1 MRRVIFALAGVLL
14 GFAQPAHASDRIT
27 YFACK
32 ADNEDEASVF
42 GLDETSQKV
51 CDGSVEAT
59 WFSPTTF
66 EAGKVIWS
74 DGLSIKAIYRTGAKR
89 YEHNFLLLVHTGH
102 CDKVVPSPAQKCNL
116 P

>member
-14 GFAQPAHASDRIT
+14 GLAQPAHAGDRIT
-27 YFACK
+27 YFACR

-42 GLDETSQKV
+42 GLDETGQKV
-51 CDGSVEAT
+51 CDRSVEAT

-74 DGLSIKAIYRTGAKR
+74 DGLSTKAIYRTGDKR
-89 YEHNFLLLVHTGH
+89 YEHDFLLLVHTGH
-102 CDKVVPSPAQKCNL
+102 CDKVEPSPAQKCN
-116 P
+116 PP